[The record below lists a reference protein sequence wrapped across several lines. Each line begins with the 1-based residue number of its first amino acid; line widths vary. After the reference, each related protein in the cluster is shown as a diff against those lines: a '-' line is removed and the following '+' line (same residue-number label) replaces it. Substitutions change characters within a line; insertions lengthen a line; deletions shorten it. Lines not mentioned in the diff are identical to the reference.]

1 MKKQNNQNEIYQTVV
16 DHYNHKMENEPADII
31 HYPMLTKDELEIA
44 MNVAMSNSKFD
55 AYYHEQMEHNVG
67 KFLIKMLKA
76 GNISVDDILYHLY
89 RNDSE
94 NIISTMIWDLI
105 WENDRQKHRIIELD
119 PEVDQKTK
127 LRSMLKQKTK
137 HLDKEAV

>member
-1 MKKQNNQNEIYQTVV
+1 MKTNKNEIYQTVV
-16 DHYNHKMENEPADII
+16 DHYKHKMENEPADII

-44 MNVAMSNSKFD
+44 MNVAMSDMDFQSHYK
-55 AYYHEQMEHNVG
+55 EQQEHDVG
-67 KFLIKMLKA
+67 KFLIKMLKE
-76 GNISVDDILYHLY
+76 GNISVDDITYHLGGNY
-89 RNDSE
+89 TG